1 MWEELII
8 KCSLE
13 TGCLIT
19 AEDHNI
25 IGGLGSAVSEVIV
38 RNAPCI
44 MEFAGVKDCF
54 GESGDP
60 DELAEKYKISAPFIV
75 EAAMKAYERKK
86 KFVIKK

>member
-1 MWEELII
+1 MPTIKPIDEELII

-44 MEFAGVKDCF
+44 MEFVGVKDCF
-54 GESGDP
+54 GG
-60 DELAEKYKISAPFIV
+60 L
-75 EAAMKAYERKK
+75 
-86 KFVIKK
+86 VIQMN